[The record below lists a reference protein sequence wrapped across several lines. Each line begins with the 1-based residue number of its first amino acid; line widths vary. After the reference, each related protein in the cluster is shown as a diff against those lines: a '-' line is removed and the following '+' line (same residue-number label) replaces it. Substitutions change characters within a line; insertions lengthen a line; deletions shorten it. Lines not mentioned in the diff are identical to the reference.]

1 MIKIRG
7 NSIKIQ
13 IPHCFTTTLQGNL
26 KLWDECLTWKCKRL
40 LRESER
46 RPQPDRSLLRLLLGL
61 LLLFLVMLWWW
72 YLLLWLSRWTV
83 LVGECRKASDALPP
97 ARRAP
102 VPPGRWEGVG
112 SLPTASH
119 RPGGT
124 PPSEGGVP
132 PPRWAEPNYPS
143 VINKPAATRPDAS
156 DNSMTEATSMVWRT
170 MTICRASY

>member
-7 NSIKIQ
+7 NSIKIR

-46 RPQPDRSLLRLLLGL
+46 SPQPDRSLLRLLLGL
-61 LLLFLVMLWWW
+61 LLLMLWWW

-112 SLPTASH
+112 SLPTLTHQHS
-119 RPGGT
+119 
-124 PPSEGGVP
+124 PPRQPLQQVP
-132 PPRWAEPNYPS
+132 PPQHQQQQAQQQPQQRHVRLW
-143 VINKPAATRPDAS
+143 
-156 DNSMTEATSMVWRT
+156 TSFTFSQR
-170 MTICRASY
+170 